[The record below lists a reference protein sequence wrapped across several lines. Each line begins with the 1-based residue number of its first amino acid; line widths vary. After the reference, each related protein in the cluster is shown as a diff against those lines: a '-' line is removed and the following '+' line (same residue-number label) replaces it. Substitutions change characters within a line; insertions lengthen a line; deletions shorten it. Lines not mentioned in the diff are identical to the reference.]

1 MAHQDRADATSLPG
15 VDDDKRHL
23 GSSQLED
30 DIPAASDD
38 GLAVGFIC
46 QRDDRDMIFE
56 IDVHEEGALLV
67 RKVALHD
74 KETALQRL
82 CAGLSDRSEHIS
94 LILRPKSADFDWTGV
109 AEKLACGIVG
119 GLRHGASCA
128 DNEASA
134 SI

>member
-23 GSSQLED
+23 GSSRLED

-46 QRDDRDMIFE
+46 QRDDRDMILE

-67 RKVALHD
+67 REVVLHD
-74 KETALQRL
+74 EETALHRL
-82 CAGLSDRSEHIS
+82 WACLSDLSEHVG
-94 LILRPKSADFDWTGV
+94 LILLPKSADFDWTAVAKKLECGV
-109 AEKLACGIVG
+109 VG
-119 GLRHGASCA
+119 GLRHWASCA
-128 DNEASA
+128 D
-134 SI
+134 